1 MNTSDIFRN
10 SRVHHVRELKAENSR
25 LKADL
30 AAARESLA
38 MWEAHFPLAV
48 RACLDAEAI
57 QEGGRLVVVDGWNY
71 LLHTGTRTL
80 DALLALSRKYLAVHG
95 LDRIWIAMDGPKAA
109 AIEEV
114 RLRVN
119 YTGGEGLHRADRLVL
134 DFLRA
139 LRLSGRAAR
148 VAVVTGD
155 RDFIQEAVRLGA
167 EGWSRDEFAH
177 LC

>member
-1 MNTSDIFRN
+1 MTTSDIFRD
-10 SRVHHVRELKAENSR
+10 SRVQRVRELKAENAA
-25 LKADL
+25 LKASL

-48 RACLDAEAI
+48 RACLDAQSI
-57 QEGGRLVVVDGWNY
+57 PDGGRLVAVDGWNF
-71 LLHTGTRTL
+71 LLNTSTRTL
-80 DALLALSRKYLAVHG
+80 DALLALARSYLAAHP
-95 LDRIWIAMDGPKAA
+95 LDMVWVVMDGAKAA
-109 AIEEV
+109 ALEEA
-114 RLRVN
+114 RLRVS

-139 LRLSGRAAR
+139 LKLSGRAAR